1 VAPPLRNSED
11 FFSKYKDGIPGRRP
25 TFFTPKENRFMNII
39 YQPVTDERIES
50 DLYNRAVAALNRL
63 SEDNAEQFGPGVTLA
78 PRTVD
83 PIV

>member
-1 VAPPLRNSED
+1 
-11 FFSKYKDGIPGRRP
+11 
-25 TFFTPKENRFMNII
+25 MNII